1 MFRSNDGMSETEA
14 QYKFDEVFGKA
25 GVVENQVYYPGMQR
39 AYGGGVKAC
48 NDNLQNMAKS
58 FISKGD
64 PSIDTTSGGTY
75 SAYGLQPAFVDPTI
89 VDRTIRETP
98 LVRLLPRRAS
108 RSLKYVYNVISAKG
122 GAKWMKDDAAL
133 SVQSDTRSTSY
144 VDMKYLYAV
153 GRITNPALAGA
164 NASYINLF
172 AEDVRVKMASMNEA
186 LENEIV
192 NGDTTSDANGFNG
205 FIASITTNTTDNS
218 GAEVTLDQIRTDFN
232 TSFEAN
238 GLIDLVV
245 TDGRTL
251 NYVKGLLQD
260 YLRFYGQI
268 PENMDFGIP
277 DAFYFDG
284 ALFIKDRYMPTT
296 AAARRMLF
304 IDTRYAFLAVLQ
316 DLTYQEM
323 GVVDDSRKFFLKW
336 YGGLV
341 INFESAMVMRYGL
354 A

>member
-1 MFRSNDGMSETEA
+1 MFKSNDGMSEAEA
-14 QYKFDEVFGKA
+14 VHAFDKVFGKA
-25 GVVENQVYYPGMQR
+25 GIVDNEVYYPGMTS
-39 AYGGGVKAC
+39 AYGGSKKAC
-48 NDNLQNMAKS
+48 DDKLQMMAKS
-58 FISKGD
+58 LVTKD
-64 PSIDTTSGGTY
+64 PSIDTTSGGTVTM
-75 SAYGLQPAFVDPTI
+75 YGLQPAFVDPTI

-144 VDMKYLYAV
+144 VDMKFLYAV
-153 GRITNPALAGA
+153 GRVTNPALAGA

-172 AEDVRVKMASMNEA
+172 GEDVRVKMASMNEA
-186 LENEIV
+186 LENEII

-205 FIASITTNTTDNS
+205 LIASITTNTTDNS
-218 GAEVTLDQIRTDFN
+218 GAEITIEQMRDDFN

-260 YLRFYGQI
+260 YLRFYGKI

-284 ALFIKDRYMPTT
+284 ALYIKDRYMPTT
-296 AAARRMLF
+296 AASRRMLF
-304 IDTRYAFLAVLQ
+304 LDSRYVFLAVLQ

-323 GVVDDSRKFFLKW
+323 GVVDDSRKYFLKW
-336 YGGLV
+336 YGSLV
-341 INFESAMVMRYGL
+341 VNFEGAMVMRYGL